1 MAQAQNPTYIIGH
14 RNPDADAICSAIA
27 YAAFKQAAGQSGFA
41 AARCGNSNARIDA
54 ILSRFEQPLP
64 LFLADVTPRVR
75 DIMITEVVRAER
87 GATCAECLELIDRHD
102 IRSLP
107 LVDED
112 ERVLG
117 FISVFQLGGY
127 FVPKLKDPR
136 EMRHVFSSINS
147 VVRALKAKVLYLR
160 DGDTFEDMYVK
171 IGAMDIRSF
180 GRMADVEVIPSSQ
193 TIIVVGD
200 RWDIQQR
207 SIQVGVRLL
216 VITGNL
222 EVDPEVVE
230 QAREKGVSVVVSP
243 YDSATTAW
251 IVRTASLVDHMID
264 TNIVTFAAEERL
276 VDVRRKAGA
285 HNTLAYAVLDDAG
298 RLQGIFSKSD
308 LLKSVR
314 TNLVLVDHNEMSQAV
329 PGAAEVNIVEVIDH
343 HRLGA
348 LNTQQ
353 PILFINEPVG
363 STCTIVAD
371 QFRRSGLVPSPSIAG
386 VMMGGII
393 SDTLNLVSPTSTEK
407 DALLLRWLE
416 NISGVQAD
424 HLAETIFSSGSVILS
439 SSPDEVI
446 RADFKIYE
454 EEGVRFSVSQVEE
467 LGFSNFRKHDE
478 KITDA
483 LARLRAAEGL
493 YFAGLL
499 VTDINTQNSLF
510 VIKGEREFLERITYK
525 SVEHADIFDM
535 PGIVSRKKQ
544 LLPFLTSILRSLNV
558 DGSLA
563 ASPAAR

>member
-1 MAQAQNPTYIIGH
+1 MAQAKHPTYIIGH
-14 RNPDADAICSAIA
+14 RNPDADSICSAIA
-27 YAAFKQAAGQSGFA
+27 YASFKAAIGEQGFS

-54 ILSRFEQPLP
+54 ILNRFQQPLP

-75 DIMITEVVRAER
+75 DIMVTDVIKAER

-112 ERVLG
+112 HHVLG

-127 FVPKLKDPR
+127 FIPKIKDPR
-136 EMRHVFSSINS
+136 EMRQVYSSINS
-147 VVRALKAKVLYLR
+147 VVRALKACVLYLR
-160 DGDTFEDMYVK
+160 DADTFQNMYVK

-180 GRMADVEVIPSSQ
+180 GRFSDAEAIPASE

-216 VITGNL
+216 VITGKL
-222 EVDPEVVE
+222 DVDQEVIE
-230 QAREKGVSVVVSP
+230 QAREKGVSLIVSP

-251 IVRTASLVDHMID
+251 IIRTASLVDHMID
-264 TNIVTFAAEERL
+264 RNIIAFGAEERL
-276 VDVRRKAGA
+276 ADVRRKVGA
-285 HNTLAYAVLDDAG
+285 SINLAYTVLDDEG
-298 RLQGIFSKSD
+298 RLQGLFSKTD
-308 LLKSVR
+308 LLKSAR
-314 TNLVLVDHNEMSQAV
+314 TSLVLVDHNEMSQAV
-329 PGAAEVNIVEVIDH
+329 PGASEVNIVEIIDH

-371 QFRRSGLVPSPSIAG
+371 QFRRSGLTPSREIAG
-386 VMMGGII
+386 VIMGGMI
-393 SDTLNLVSPTSTEK
+393 SDTLNLNSPTSTEK
-407 DALLLRWLE
+407 DASLLRWMEDLA
-416 NISGVQAD
+416 GVSANE
-424 HLAETIFSSGSVILS
+424 LAEMIFSSGSVILS
-439 SSPDEVI
+439 SAPDDVI
-446 RADFKIYE
+446 RADFKIYL

-467 LGFSNFRKHDE
+467 LGFNNFKKNEE
-478 KITDA
+478 KISEA
-483 LARLRAAEGL
+483 LDRLRKSERL
-493 YFAGLL
+493 YFTSLL

-510 VIKGEREFLERITYK
+510 VIRGEREFLDRITYK
-525 SVEHADIFDM
+525 SVKHPDIFDM

-558 DGSLA
+558 DGALA
-563 ASPAAR
+563 AVG

>member
-1 MAQAQNPTYIIGH
+1 MAQAKHPTYIIGH
-14 RNPDADAICSAIA
+14 RNPDADSICSAIA
-27 YAAFKQAAGQSGFA
+27 YASFKAAIGEQGFS

-54 ILSRFEQPLP
+54 ILNRFQQPLP
-64 LFLADVTPRVR
+64 LFVADVTPRVR
-75 DIMITEVVRAER
+75 DIMVTDVIKAER

-112 ERVLG
+112 HHVLG

-127 FVPKLKDPR
+127 FIPKIKDPR
-136 EMRHVFSSINS
+136 EMRQVYSSINS
-147 VVRALKAKVLYLR
+147 VVRALKACVLYLR
-160 DGDTFEDMYVK
+160 DADTFQNMYVK

-180 GRMADVEVIPSSQ
+180 GRFSDAEAIPASE

-216 VITGNL
+216 VITGKL
-222 EVDPEVVE
+222 DVDQEVIE
-230 QAREKGVSVVVSP
+230 QAREKGVSLIVSP

-251 IVRTASLVDHMID
+251 IIRTASLVDHMID
-264 TNIVTFAAEERL
+264 RNIIAFGAEERL
-276 VDVRRKAGA
+276 ADVRRKVGA
-285 HNTLAYAVLDDAG
+285 SINLAYTVLDDEG
-298 RLQGIFSKSD
+298 RLQGLFSKTD
-308 LLKSVR
+308 LLKSAR
-314 TNLVLVDHNEMSQAV
+314 TSLVLVDHNEMSQAV
-329 PGAAEVNIVEVIDH
+329 PGASEVNIVEIIDH

-371 QFRRSGLVPSPSIAG
+371 QFRRSGLTPSREIAG
-386 VMMGGII
+386 VIMGGMI
-393 SDTLNLVSPTSTEK
+393 SDTLNLNSPTSTEK
-407 DALLLRWLE
+407 DASLLRWMEDLA
-416 NISGVQAD
+416 GVSANE
-424 HLAETIFSSGSVILS
+424 LAEMIFSSGSVILS
-439 SSPDEVI
+439 SAPDDVI
-446 RADFKIYE
+446 RADFKIYL

-467 LGFSNFRKHDE
+467 LGFNNFKKNEE
-478 KITDA
+478 KISEA
-483 LARLRAAEGL
+483 LDRLRKSERL
-493 YFAGLL
+493 YFTSLL

-510 VIKGEREFLERITYK
+510 VIRGEREFLDRITYK
-525 SVEHADIFDM
+525 SVKHPDIFDM

-558 DGSLA
+558 DGALA
-563 ASPAAR
+563 AVG

>member
-1 MAQAQNPTYIIGH
+1 MAQAKHPTYIIGH
-14 RNPDADAICSAIA
+14 RNPDADSICSAIA
-27 YAAFKQAAGQSGFA
+27 YASFKAAIGEQGFS

-54 ILSRFEQPLP
+54 ILNRFQQPLP
-64 LFLADVTPRVR
+64 LFVADVTPRVR
-75 DIMITEVVRAER
+75 DIMVTDVIKAER

-112 ERVLG
+112 HHVLG

-127 FVPKLKDPR
+127 FIPKIKDPR
-136 EMRHVFSSINS
+136 EMRQVYSSINS
-147 VVRALKAKVLYLR
+147 VVRALKACVLYLR
-160 DGDTFEDMYVK
+160 DADTFQNMYVK

-180 GRMADVEVIPSSQ
+180 GRFSDAEAIPASE

-216 VITGNL
+216 VITGKL
-222 EVDPEVVE
+222 DVDQEVIE
-230 QAREKGVSVVVSP
+230 QAREKGVSLIVSP

-251 IVRTASLVDHMID
+251 IIRTASLVDHMID
-264 TNIVTFAAEERL
+264 RNIIAFGAEERL
-276 VDVRRKAGA
+276 ADVRRKVGA
-285 HNTLAYAVLDDAG
+285 SINLAYTVLDDEG
-298 RLQGIFSKSD
+298 RLQGLFSKTD
-308 LLKSVR
+308 LLKSAR
-314 TNLVLVDHNEMSQAV
+314 TSLVLVDHNEMNQTV
-329 PGAAEVNIVEVIDH
+329 PKTSEVNIVEIIDH

-371 QFRRSGLVPSPSIAG
+371 QFRRSGLTPSREIAG
-386 VMMGGII
+386 VIMGGMI
-393 SDTLNLVSPTSTEK
+393 SDTLNLNSPTSTEK
-407 DALLLRWLE
+407 DASLLRWMEDLA
-416 NISGVQAD
+416 GVSANE
-424 HLAETIFSSGSVILS
+424 LAEMIFSSGSVILS
-439 SSPDEVI
+439 SAPDDVI
-446 RADFKIYE
+446 RADFKIYL

-467 LGFSNFRKHDE
+467 LGFNNFKKNEE
-478 KITDA
+478 KISEA
-483 LARLRAAEGL
+483 LDRLRKSERL
-493 YFAGLL
+493 YFTSLL

-510 VIKGEREFLERITYK
+510 VIRGEREFLDRITYK
-525 SVEHADIFDM
+525 SVKHPDIFDM

-558 DGSLA
+558 DGALA
-563 ASPAAR
+563 AVG